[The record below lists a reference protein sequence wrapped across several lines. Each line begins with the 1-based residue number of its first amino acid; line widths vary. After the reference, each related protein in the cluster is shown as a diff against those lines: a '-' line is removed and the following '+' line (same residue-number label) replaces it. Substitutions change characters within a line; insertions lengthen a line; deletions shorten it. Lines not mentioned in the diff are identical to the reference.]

1 MNIDVGDIVVIK
13 NSIDNSCPI
22 ESKYIGQEGVV
33 VEINNDRPSPIS
45 VNVEGVGVDSFWPE
59 ELTKK

>member
-1 MNIDVGDIVVIK
+1 MNINVGDVVKIK
-13 NSIDNSCPI
+13 KSIDNSCPV

-45 VNVEGVGVDSFWPE
+45 VNVKGIGVDSFWEE
-59 ELTKK
+59 ELINK